1 MMKNHLLILAG
12 LLASGSA
19 VAATIPNVRSYFQNT
34 VPSFLHSASLQNNI
48 FTCNRTGER
57 LGGRSRTDTGEEVI
71 QFDSDYEKYE
81 EIVWQEALTYLSSLA
96 RASTKSDQ
104 FCRNSDLAIYQTGSK
119 DGNPESLCFMDRE
132 GMRTMVRQIHSI
144 LENQD
149 AARQCFSLREDAENL
164 YSIGGSLQA
173 RSLPAQ
179 TINRPTMKEFFE
191 TVENS
196 EIRNHGL
203 VFSENFSD
211 IVTGPNIQTPRAF
224 PVDVSA
230 NSLPNLW
237 ASLGWSAMYANKE
250 GHFQTNHPETRGSF
264 VYAEVLGGNGLLS
277 IKEINGEPVV
287 AEIGM
292 TAQKL
297 GSFYTFHNHAATEM
311 YYSLKKPAC
320 PSEVKTFLM
329 REGNP
334 LIQTVEEGE
343 GMRLIEFDASSPE
356 IKNNYWMSISPDE
369 NDLTYYHENTIHA
382 LKTTADCAEKPEQN
396 GFVAV
401 WARPIG
407 SRINSPD
414 FSVTKLCESATTPNQ
429 PAQHDELVRCKL
441 LDWTF

>member
-1 MMKNHLLILAG
+1 MIKNLLIVFG

-19 VAATIPNVRSYFQNT
+19 IAATRPSLRAYFQNT
-34 VPSFLHSASLQNNI
+34 VPSFLNSTSLQDNI
-48 FTCNRTGER
+48 FTCNITGER
-57 LGGRSRTDTGEEVI
+57 SGGRSSTNTGEELI

-149 AARQCFSLREDAENL
+149 AARQCFSLRENAENL

-356 IKNNYWMSISPDE
+356 IKNNYWMSISPDD

-382 LKTTADCAEKPEQN
+382 LKTSADCAEQPEQN

-407 SRINSPD
+407 SRINSPN
-414 FSVTKLCESATTPNQ
+414 FSVTKLCESSTTPNQ
-429 PAQHDELVRCKL
+429 PAKHDELVRCKL

>member
-1 MMKNHLLILAG
+1 MRNILFATLG

-19 VAATIPNVRSYFQNT
+19 VAATNPDVRAYLQNT
-34 VPSFLHSASLQNNI
+34 VPSFLRSDSLQNST
-48 FTCNRTGER
+48 FTCNTTGER
-57 LGGRSRTDTGEEVI
+57 LGGRSETDTGEESI
-71 QFDSDYEKYE
+71 QFDSEYEKYE

-104 FCRNSDLAIYQTGSK
+104 FCRNSDLAIYQTGSI
-119 DGNPESLCFMDRE
+119 DGNPETLCFMDRD
-132 GMRTMVRQIHSI
+132 GTRTMVRQIYAI

-149 AARQCFSLREDAENL
+149 AARQCFSLRENAENL

-173 RSLPAQ
+173 GSLPAQ
-179 TINRPTMKEFFE
+179 AINRATMKDFFE
-191 TVENS
+191 TVENE
-196 EIRNHGL
+196 EIRQHGL
-203 VFSENFSD
+203 VFSEHFSQ

-230 NSLPNLW
+230 NNLPNLW

-250 GHFQTNHPETRGSF
+250 GRFKTNHPETRGSF

-334 LIQTVEEGE
+334 LIQTIEEGE
-343 GMRLIEFDASSPE
+343 GMRLVEFDASSPE
-356 IKNNYWMSISPDE
+356 IKNNYWISVSPNE

-382 LKTTADCAEKPEQN
+382 LKTSADCADKPEQN

-407 SRINSPD
+407 SRANDPD
-414 FSVTKLCESATTPNQ
+414 FSVTKLCESANSPNQ
-429 PAQHDELVRCKL
+429 PAKHDELVRCKL